1 MLLFAVGLVIT
12 YAILTFK
19 EDFEIVKAI
28 QIVLTFICFLCI
40 VIIIILNFVTLAR
53 FLEVEEYRRDAGRA
67 LIPML
72 VLSVII
78 LVAICV
84 SLVVVA
90 LSIDPTVL
98 LYNELCRNILM
109 FFLNVKL
116 AIMVPLIVVDL
127 NFKTVYLS
135 NNQN

>member
-1 MLLFAVGLVIT
+1 M
-12 YAILTFK
+12 
-19 EDFEIVKAI
+19 
-28 QIVLTFICFLCI
+28 
-40 VIIIILNFVTLAR
+40 IIIILNFVTLAR

-127 NFKTVYLS
+127 KFKTVYLS